1 MFEKNNFRTIRL
13 NSIIHLIYSAKTSSG
28 GTSTQGNKTQS
39 GATGSNGKATGSG
52 STTPTAAPPGPFS
65 NRSWAQ
71 LVLRDVGVPETS
83 VNIDNM
89 TRWMTAENP
98 PASWW
103 GKNNPLNASGPAGAG
118 GSAGLGSFP
127 DLTAAATATAKI
139 INQTNMAGI
148 KKAFAANANANDF
161 STAVVKS
168 PWAESHY
175 GVGVAGA
182 GKYAVAGRGLTYLA
196 TIPVPKLIIATIDH
210 GTNSSGTTGTGS

>member
-1 MFEKNNFRTIRL
+1 
-13 NSIIHLIYSAKTSSG
+13 
-28 GTSTQGNKTQS
+28 
-39 GATGSNGKATGSG
+39 
-52 STTPTAAPPGPFS
+52 
-65 NRSWAQ
+65 
-71 LVLRDVGVPETS
+71 
-83 VNIDNM
+83 M

-98 PASWW
+98 AASWW

-139 INQTNMAGI
+139 INQNNMAGI

-161 STAVVKS
+161 SAAVVKS
-168 PWAESHY
+168 AWAESHY

-182 GKYAVAGRGLTYLA
+182 GKYTVAGRGLNYIA

-210 GTNSSGTTGTGS
+210 GANNSGTTDTGS